1 MTLSP
6 KDNPLPVYPPGL
18 LAQET
23 RPDQTRS
30 WWVARTRTRQ
40 EKALARSLRGKG
52 IPYFLPMVSRPQK
65 SQGRMRTA
73 IVPLFDGYLFFQAN
87 AANRQTA
94 MQTGHL
100 AQAIAV
106 TSQDVLH
113 RQLQA
118 IAHACE
124 QTIGLELVDF
134 ALPGRKV
141 RIIAGPFA
149 GLTGHVRKVKSARKL
164 VLNVD
169 AIGQAVAVEIGLD
182 QIQPE

>member
-1 MTLSP
+1 MTLNP
-6 KDNPLPVYPPGL
+6 KDNPLPVHPSGL
-18 LAQET
+18 LAQNT
-23 RPDQTRS
+23 GPDPARP
-30 WWVARTRTRQ
+30 WWAARTRTRQ
-40 EKALARSLRGKG
+40 EKALARSLRGKD

-73 IVPLFDGYLFFQAN
+73 IVPLFDGYLFFQAD
-87 AANRQTA
+87 AVNRQTA

-106 TSQDVLH
+106 TDQEILH

-118 IAHACE
+118 IARVCE
-124 QTIGLELVDF
+124 HNIGLELVDF
-134 ALPGRKV
+134 AQPGRKV

-149 GLTGHVRKVKSARKL
+149 GLTGHVRKLKSARKL

-169 AIGQAVAVEIGLD
+169 AIGQAVAVEIALD